1 MIFFKDDASRVIDL
15 DTFRAIEND
24 LVLKIESG
32 LGSGDGNDVTSKGP
46 TDNQPY
52 QPGFRVTWT
61 SLVVNRPSEVCRTC
75 SGCIIWTQD
84 RLTYAP
90 AVELH
95 CLGEMVELDVE
106 LVNMVLIGA
115 CVGGGIKHTSELK
128 VLNIKWPCKALMP
141 TNGMMRF
148 NTKTHNLIS
157 IIHILPL

>member
-1 MIFFKDDASRVIDL
+1 LCTTRVVVSRKVVWLKRIFFKDDASRVIDL

-32 LGSGDGNDVTSKGP
+32 LGSGDGNDVTSKSP
-46 TDNQPY
+46 TNNQPY

-75 SGCIIWTQD
+75 SGCIIRTPD

-106 LVNMVLIGA
+106 LVNMYMSLQSMELVLIGA
-115 CVGGGIKHTSELK
+115 GVGGGIKHTSELK
-128 VLNIKWPCKALMP
+128 FS
-141 TNGMMRF
+141 T
-148 NTKTHNLIS
+148 
-157 IIHILPL
+157 